1 MNENPHRFIALLAA
15 CVALSAV
22 GVQTQAATG
31 CAGERFCT
39 ESQTFKATIA
49 DFRTSI
55 AANYRLATARVRIEN
70 KTNRPLVLGYPQG
83 SGVVIDDLGN
93 RYAMKDVR
101 AIGTITG
108 STFDP
113 KFTLQPGESSEAR
126 FEFSWYAGN
135 TIAGTAFEMELAI
148 REIDPVAG
156 NQFRLGREHALRFNG
171 LSDNILAAS
180 ASAPAPAAAPAV
192 AAPTAPQAPAGEPV
206 AAATPPAPEVDPCA
220 GVARCY
226 NAGPFI
232 AQVRR
237 LTTSKQA
244 NYHLV
249 QIDLRFRNLTSQ
261 PLILAY
267 QKGSASLVDNYGGR
281 YGEYT
286 RGIKGIGVVAGNKA
300 DPQFVL
306 SPGQSRNATFEYSRY
321 VAQGN
326 IGTVFTPDLVVQQ
339 LEILPSQQV
348 RPVREYSLT
357 YANLT
362 AGTVAVDGGGD
373 AVEAINTINEAGRQI
388 GEGLKSIFKK
398 KN

>member
-1 MNENPHRFIALLAA
+1 MNNNPHRFIALLAA
-15 CVALSAV
+15 CVALSAM
-22 GVQTQAATG
+22 GVQAQAATS

-39 ESQTFKATIA
+39 EVQTFKATMS
-49 DFRTSI
+49 DFRTSV

-70 KTNRPLVLGYPQG
+70 KTNRPLVLGYLQG
-83 SGVVIDDLGN
+83 SGVVIDNLGN

-113 KFTLQPGESSEAR
+113 KFTLQPGENSEAR

-135 TIAGTAFEMELAI
+135 TIAGTTFEMELAI

-180 ASAPAPAAAPAV
+180 APSPAAAT
-192 AAPTAPQAPAGEPV
+192 PTAPQAPAGEPV
-206 AAATPPAPEVDPCA
+206 AAAAPPAPEADPCA

-232 AQVRR
+232 AQVNR

-249 QIDLRFRNLTSQ
+249 QIDVRFRNLTGQ

-286 RGIKGIGVVAGNKA
+286 RGIKGIGTVAGNTA

-326 IGTVFTPDLVVQQ
+326 IGTVFTPDLVIEQ

-348 RPVREYSLT
+348 RSVREFSLT

-373 AVEAINTINEAGRQI
+373 TVEAINTINEAGRQI